1 MLVEVFS
8 WEYEEAVR
16 LAVESMS
23 HCKYEGFHETQ
34 VRIAFVWVLSILV
47 T

>member
-1 MLVEVFS
+1 MEIRASGALT
-8 WEYEEAVR
+8 
-16 LAVESMS
+16 VESMS

-34 VRIAFVWVLSILV
+34 VRKAFVWVLSI